1 VFILPKTYGILLKD
15 KEIIKIKGIARNYIS
30 FDDLKR
36 KFYNKE
42 DFIAENLK
50 SIRYNNFKVEY
61 KESQKKIDL
70 LAYDKR
76 KFLSNLKE
84 TKPFIFDKGEYI

>member
-15 KEIIKIKGIARNYIS
+15 KEIIKIKGITRNYIS

-50 SIRYNNFKVEY
+50 SIRYNNFKVE
-61 KESQKKIDL
+61 
-70 LAYDKR
+70 
-76 KFLSNLKE
+76 
-84 TKPFIFDKGEYI
+84 